1 MLRNESDPATSVY
14 AASLSM
20 RKQSLVWAWQFAAE
34 TNLADR
40 RLELDL
46 ASLGSSIGLRS
57 HLLP

>member
-46 ASLGSSIGLRS
+46 ASLGSYYWT
-57 HLLP
+57 

>member
-1 MLRNESDPATSVY
+1 MLRNESDPAASVY

-34 TNLADR
+34 TNQADR

-46 ASLGSSIGLRS
+46 ASLGSYYWT
-57 HLLP
+57 